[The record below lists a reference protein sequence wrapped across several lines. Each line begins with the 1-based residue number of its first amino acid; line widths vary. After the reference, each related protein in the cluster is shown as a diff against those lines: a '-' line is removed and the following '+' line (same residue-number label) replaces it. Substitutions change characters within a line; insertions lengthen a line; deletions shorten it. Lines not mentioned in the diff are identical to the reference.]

1 MKALNEKSDLLS
13 LEKFEYYKN
22 FAEKKSYELQNNF
35 NLETNKRLKNF
46 SSMNGIAYLE
56 RRKLFCNSELKSC
69 DVFTKNGYRIRY
81 DYGHLTL
88 EGKKKFGFL
97 LKKSEFKS
105 ILFEILE
112 SPNFSEKNYIP
123 FLGVVTK

>member
-22 FAEKKSYELQNNF
+22 FAEKNLMNYQNNF

-88 EGKKKFGFL
+88 EGKKIFGFC
-97 LKKSEFKS
+97 LK
-105 ILFEILE
+105 IR
-112 SPNFSEKNYIP
+112 
-123 FLGVVTK
+123 V